1 MCESIELG
9 IYLFDYLFVFEI
21 LNFEIFY
28 IIYVYI
34 VSILC
39 DVFIC
44 SGLIFVVL
52 FFWLGSY

>member
-34 VSILC
+34 VSIC